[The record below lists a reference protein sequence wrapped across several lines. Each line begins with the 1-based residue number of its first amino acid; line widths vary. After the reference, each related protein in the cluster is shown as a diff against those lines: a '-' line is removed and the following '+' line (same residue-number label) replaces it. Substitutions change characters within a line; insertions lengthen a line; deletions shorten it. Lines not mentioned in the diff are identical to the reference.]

1 MAIPTHICELK
12 KITLLNRLNFYLNYW
27 SYEREEIKLCQM
39 LNYLLY

>member
-1 MAIPTHICELK
+1 MATPTHIYELK